1 MSNQPKV
8 LVVGNKKGG
17 AGKTTISI
25 HMAGILKRYGA
36 RVLLI
41 DQDTQRSSGDAHK
54 LRGKLVGKHTF
65 DYQYD
70 PTPLERDGVLAKGAG
85 YDFVI
90 VDTPP
95 GTAEADGDKTVIRP
109 ETLNSF
115 TASDLVVIPTQMDRT
130 DIQSVFNYMT
140 ICANHLARLKARGIS
155 PDRRAIVVP
164 NCLHT
169 NWSYKDERRIIEKAV
184 SRADDGRG
192 VISIATVPV
201 LQYRQYS
208 KTQWVGKTAA
218 DLDHDRARYLLE
230 KTVYENILAE
240 LGLGDPRPKKE
251 IKLADQYYSQTVVR
265 IYGGTNTN
273 VA

>member
-1 MSNQPKV
+1 MRNQPKI

-17 AGKTTISI
+17 AGKTTVSI

-36 RVLLI
+36 KVLLI

-54 LRGKLVGKHTF
+54 LRGKLVGTHTF

-70 PTPLERDGVLAKGAG
+70 PSPLEREAVLEKGAG
-85 YDFVI
+85 FDFVI

-95 GTAEADGDKTVIRP
+95 GTAEAEGDKTVIRP

-115 TASDLVVIPTQMDRT
+115 TAADLVVIPTQMDRT

-140 ICANHLARLKARGIS
+140 ICANHLARLKARSIG
-155 PDRRAIVVP
+155 PERKAIVVP

-184 SRADDGRG
+184 LRADDGRG
-192 VISIATVPV
+192 VISIASVPI

-230 KTVYENILAE
+230 KTVYEDILTE
-240 LGLGDPRPKKE
+240 LGIADPRPKKE
-251 IKLADQYYSQTVVR
+251 VKLADQYYSQTIVR
-265 IYGGTNTN
+265 IYGGAGAH